1 MGVRMVMRM
10 FVIMIVWLERTMQRR
25 DRKYKKRFIEIY
37 NREEGWWVLI
47 VIILINC
54 RLLVSLQIIKV
65 SIHRSLRINTNVT
78 QALAMLNIRVDNSNN
93 VNRFLKILLKV
104 AAEIHY
110 SIVLLGFVASLK
122 EKLLSTP
129 WITPS
134 ITTIT
139 AATLAIA
146 NPVSNHLFVMS

>member
-1 MGVRMVMRM
+1 
-10 FVIMIVWLERTMQRR
+10 
-25 DRKYKKRFIEIY
+25 
-37 NREEGWWVLI
+37 VLI